1 MTNRERYDKIMR
13 ENLRVKQ
20 EELPGLKYR
29 SIPSWDSIGHM
40 DLMSALEEAFCIS
53 MDTADVLDFSTY
65 EKGME
70 ILAKY
75 GVEL

>member
-40 DLMSALEEAFCIS
+40 DLMSALEEALCIS

>member
-29 SIPSWDSIGHM
+29 SIPSWDSI
-40 DLMSALEEAFCIS
+40 
-53 MDTADVLDFSTY
+53 
-65 EKGME
+65 
-70 ILAKY
+70 
-75 GVEL
+75 

>member
-40 DLMSALEEAFCIS
+40 DLMSALEEAFGIS

>member
-20 EELPGLKYR
+20 EELPGLNYR
-29 SIPSWDSIGHM
+29 SIPSWVSIGHM
-40 DLMSALEEAFCIS
+40 ALMSALEEAFGIS